1 MNQSVG
7 IDVGK
12 RELVASIRDTDG
24 KTAIAAPFPN
34 TSIGLRKR
42 AVHLAKSNVGADDPV
57 LLESTG
63 PYHWLPART
72 LTDRG
77 VFVEVAN
84 PLHTKQISRESLRLR
99 KTGKGGASNPVH
111 TKQIARRSI
120 RKRKTDKVYASHL
133 AFLASQG
140 YGYRFVETAE
150 LAKKKALVRHYW
162 KLRSTATSYLLHERY
177 LKEYR
182 GVSKHGIF
190 PLLEKRC
197 EAMQEAIVE
206 EWNEGNDLKYLDSIP
221 GVSPFIAAT
230 ILAELAP
237 LNRFERMEQ
246 IVAFAGLDPSVK
258 QSGGVRGTH
267 GPISKRGS
275 PFLRHALYLAVFG
288 SFSHRPMNAVYKRYK
303 EKGLHHNAIMCVLS
317 RKVLRIAIALL
328 RKRRTFDPKF
338 LNA

>member
-34 TSIGLRKR
+34 TSIGLRKL

-77 VFVEVAN
+77 FFVKVAN
-84 PLHTKQISRESLRLR
+84 PLHTKQI
-99 KTGKGGASNPVH
+99 
-111 TKQIARRSI
+111 ARHSI
-120 RKRKTDKVYASHL
+120 RKRKTDKVDASHL

-303 EKGLHHNAIMCVLS
+303 ERGLHHNAIMCVLS